1 MEHFLRN
8 EHFLVSYL
16 KWSSMTAVQ
25 RLDKVKEFQ
34 KADVRSQK
42 DYVTITVPASPQCSA
57 LSVTAMENGITKVP
71 IVILATML
79 KKQMNCCGTKI

>member
-1 MEHFLRN
+1 M
-8 EHFLVSYL
+8 VSYL

-34 KADVRSQK
+34 KADMRSQK
-42 DYVTITVPASPQCSA
+42 DFVTITVPASPQCSA

-71 IVILATML
+71 IVIPATML

>member
-1 MEHFLRN
+1 
-8 EHFLVSYL
+8 
-16 KWSSMTAVQ
+16 MTAVQ

-71 IVILATML
+71 IGILATML
-79 KKQMNCCGTKI
+79 KK